1 MLWYTEFSTLVY
13 GWLVSG
19 IRSGYAGVRRLS
31 GEAIVLP
38 YESGAKLFGKTYS
51 FSCFPVFDLGARIL
65 QEMPCKNN
73 ISDTSRCCLQFALR
87 IQLI

>member
-1 MLWYTEFSTLVY
+1 MYGVSLVKPLCY
-13 GWLVSG
+13 HMNQVPNCL
-19 IRSGYAGVRRLS
+19 
-31 GEAIVLP
+31 
-38 YESGAKLFGKTYS
+38 GKHIP
-51 FSCFPVFDLGARIL
+51 FRVFPVFDLGARVL